1 MGKWFN
7 VSLPNDAH
15 IGRVSLTVRDLDR
28 SLLFYRDVLGFHEI
42 AGSSAFAPGASA
54 DKKDPAPRTAMLGA
68 GRRVLVELHE
78 NKDAVPKPRR
88 SSGLYHFAT
97 LVPSRAALGRSLR
110 RLAEKRWPLS
120 GASDHL
126 VSEAL
131 YLDDPDGLGI
141 EIYRD
146 RPRAEWPI
154 RDGQLMMATDPLDL
168 QSIVDDPGADAP
180 WSGLH
185 ADTVIGHVHLHVPHL
200 DAAEAFYC
208 GRIGF
213 DPTVRGYPGA
223 LFVAAGGYHH
233 HLGLNTWTGIGAP
246 PPPANAVGLRSF
258 TIDSTELLPAEHRD
272 ESTGVTVLLSR
283 T

>member
-1 MGKWFN
+1 M
-7 VSLPNDAH
+7 SLPQDAH
-15 IGRVSLTVRDLDR
+15 IGQVSLTVRDLDR
-28 SLLFYRDVLGFHEI
+28 SLLFYRDVLGFREI
-42 AGSSAFAPGASA
+42 AGS
-54 DKKDPAPRTAMLGA
+54 KDPAPRTAQRTARLGA
-68 GRRVLVELHE
+68 GGRVLLELHE
-78 NKDAVPKPRR
+78 NKDAVAKPRR
-88 SSGLYHFAT
+88 STGLFHFAI

-110 RLAEKRWPLS
+110 RLAEKQWPLS

-146 RPRAEWPI
+146 RPRDEWPV
-154 RDGQLMMATDPLDL
+154 RNGQLMMATDPLDL
-168 QSIVDDPGADAP
+168 QSILEEPGADTP
-180 WSGLH
+180 WTGLN
-185 ADTVIGHVHLHVPHL
+185 AATVIGHVHLHVPHL
-200 DAAEAFYC
+200 DSAEALYC

-213 DPTVRGYPGA
+213 EPTVRGYPGA

-246 PPPANAVGLRSF
+246 APPEHAVGLRSF
-258 TIDSTELLPAEHRD
+258 TIESSQLLPAEHRD
-272 ESTGVTVLLSR
+272 DSTGVTISLSK